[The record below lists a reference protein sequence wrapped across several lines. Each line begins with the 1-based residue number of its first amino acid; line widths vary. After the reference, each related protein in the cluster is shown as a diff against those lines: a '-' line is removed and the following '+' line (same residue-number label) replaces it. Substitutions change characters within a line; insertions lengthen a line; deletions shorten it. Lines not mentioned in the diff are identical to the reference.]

1 MIFSL
6 PKNSLKVLDKNFEP
20 GNYTLNGPIEI
31 KNLIIGKTVSLEIKG
46 EQIKSITEDISIGRD
61 ESGVL
66 FNNSRILSDIKIE
79 GDLYILEESFPN
91 SLNDF

>member
-20 GNYTLNGPIEI
+20 GSYTLNGPIEI
-31 KNLIIGKTVSLEIKG
+31 KSLTIGKTVTLEVKSEPIKNV
-46 EQIKSITEDISIGRD
+46 TEDFNIGRD

-66 FNNSRILSDIKIE
+66 FNNSKILSDIKIE
-79 GDLYILEESFPN
+79 GDLYILEESFSN

>member
-6 PKNSLKVLDKNFEP
+6 PKNSLRVLDKNFDP
-20 GNYTLNGPIEI
+20 GSYSLHGPIEI
-31 KNLIIGKTVSLEIKG
+31 KNLTIGLTVTLEVKG
-46 EQIKSITEDISIGRD
+46 EPIKNITEDFNIGRD